1 MLPLVILAGYSR
13 KPKLQAYLE
22 IICSALFN
30 HEVYLWAEDKNLI
43 NLEKKGKQ
51 KPALEWLIENIEN
64 AKKVQRPIHVVGSD
78 EISHIVKKYDG
89 FNHVLQSDSIARN
102 MMLGYEVSAKEFNLK
117 PEDYVLFI
125 TSDLLLVNGNS
136 IDTLIGEL
144 EGFLDHK
151 APLILSYI
159 RRETL
164 GNYKRRFVPF
174 YDDFFS
180 NNMSR
185 YYAKESNIM
194 LANSYADLSALDSL
208 YNIRKLMNPPN
219 WLKAL
224 RLTAETLGARNTM
237 NLLIRTAVN
246 YFKKRA
252 VSTKMAV
259 VLLTELLHQE
269 FSLYEIKDPA
279 FSMDADSRQD
289 LKAMG
294 FSHLKEQYQ

>member
-22 IICSALFN
+22 ITCSALFN

-43 NLEKKGKQ
+43 NLEKNREQ
-51 KPALEWLIENIEN
+51 KPALEWLIGNIEN
-64 AKKVQRPIHVVGSD
+64 AKKVQPPIHVVGSD
-78 EISHIVKKYDG
+78 EISHIVEKYEG
-89 FNHVLQSDSIARN
+89 FNHVLQGDSIAHN
-102 MMLGYEVSAKEFNLK
+102 MILGYEASAREFNLK

-125 TSDLLLVNGNS
+125 TSDLLMVTGNS
-136 IDTLIGEL
+136 IDRLVEEL

-164 GNYKRRFVPF
+164 ENFKRRFVPF

-180 NNMSR
+180 NDMSR
-185 YYAKESNIM
+185 YCAKESNII
-194 LANSYADLSALDSL
+194 LANSYADLSALNSL
-208 YNIRKLMNPPN
+208 YSIRKLMNPPN
-219 WLKAL
+219 WVRAL
-224 RLTAETLGARNTM
+224 RLTAETLGAGNTL
-237 NLLIRTAVN
+237 NLLLRTAGN

-259 VLLTELLHQE
+259 VLLTKLLHQE
-269 FSLYEIKDPA
+269 FSLYEVKDLPSAWMLIKG
-279 FSMDADSRQD
+279 RT
-289 LKAMG
+289 
-294 FSHLKEQYQ
+294 